1 VFGVAATW
9 FLLFAILFVNATQ
22 THEETPVKWFDYA
35 APQSLDQA
43 VALMAAHP
51 GARPLAGGTD
61 LLVQMRSGRKE
72 PGYVVDV
79 KRVPELNELTY
90 DPARGLTLGAAVPCY
105 RIYGNAAVARA
116 YPSLA
121 EVAALIG
128 GTQIQGRASLGGN
141 LCNAAPSADSVPL
154 LIALSGRCRIT
165 GPAGTREVAVE
176 DFCTAPGQTVLQ
188 PGELLVSIR
197 LPPPAPAS
205 GARYLR
211 FIPRNEMD
219 IAVAG
224 AAAQVVVDNGN
235 FRSVRIALASVAPT
249 PLFVREAGDAV
260 AGKAVNAAS
269 LAEAAELAR
278 QAARPITDMRGTA
291 EYRRHLCGVLTR
303 RALEAAIERAR
314 EAR

>member
-1 VFGVAATW
+1 
-9 FLLFAILFVNATQ
+9 
-22 THEETPVKWFDYA
+22 VKWFDYA

-61 LLVQMRSGRKE
+61 LLVQMRSGRHE
-72 PGYVVDV
+72 TDYVVDV
-79 KRVPELNELTY
+79 KHVPELNEIAY
-90 DPARGLTLGAAVPCY
+90 DPAHGLTLGAAVPCY
-105 RIYGNAAVARA
+105 RIYGSASVALA

-128 GTQIQGRASLGGN
+128 GTQIQGRASIGGN

-154 LIALSGRCRIT
+154 LIALSARCRIA
-165 GPAGTREVAVE
+165 GPGGTREVAVE
-176 DFCTAPGQTVLQ
+176 DFCTAPGRTVLES
-188 PGELLVSIR
+188 GELLVSIH
-197 LPPPAPAS
+197 LPPPAPDS
-205 GARYLR
+205 GACYLR

-224 AAAQVVVDNGN
+224 AGVEVVLENGS
-235 FRSVRIALASVAPT
+235 FRSARVALSSVAPT
-249 PLFVREAGDAV
+249 PLYVREAGDAL

-278 QAARPITDMRGTA
+278 RAARPITDMRGTA

-303 RALEAAIERAR
+303 RALEAAIAKAR
-314 EAR
+314 ETR